1 MSERLE
7 KVTMEAKGE
16 RSEIFIALKENQ
28 QPRILGLAKLS
39 FKSKGEI
46 KTFFKKQK
54 LREFVSSRLAL

>member
-28 QPRILGLAKLS
+28 QARILGLANHPAKP
-39 FKSKGEI
+39 KEK
-46 KTFFKKQK
+46 
-54 LREFVSSRLAL
+54 

>member
-7 KVTMEAKGE
+7 KVTMQAKGE
-16 RSEIFIALKENQ
+16 RSEIFIAPKENQ

-46 KTFFKKQK
+46 KDFFKKAEIEGICLQ
-54 LREFVSSRLAL
+54 

>member
-1 MSERLE
+1 MSGRLE

>member
-1 MSERLE
+1 MAERLE

>member
-46 KTFFKKQK
+46 KTFFK
-54 LREFVSSRLAL
+54 